1 MKKTILFLTLVLF
14 VVSGRLAAQPAMPS
28 VMVVPSD
35 SWCNEHG
42 FLKTE
47 VHDSVTSYIA
57 DYRRALVSDPDLK
70 IVISLVNGMMTEHG
84 FRLTDLESTLKNIET
99 ENTLN
104 SVTLSSMGDMLAETP
119 REQLSR
125 VAKADIWI
133 EISWK
138 INNLGPRKSLT
149 FTMRAIDAY
158 TQKEVATAV
167 GTSGETYAVEL
178 PVLLE
183 EAVSS
188 YIYDFTGQ
196 LADYFREFQANGREI
211 TLEVRVWDNAGFNL
225 ETDTGTDILSY
236 IIEDWV
242 MENAAG
248 GMMTPVT
255 ASENVL
261 LFRGL
266 RMPNTTPEGRQTDA
280 RYWTRSLVRLM
291 RNEQI
296 DCKVYTR
303 GLGHVMIVLGQK

>member
-1 MKKTILFLTLVLF
+1 MKKTILFLAFVLF
-14 VVSGRLAAQPAMPS
+14 AVSGRLAAQPAMPS

-47 VHDSVTSYIA
+47 VHDGVTSYIA
-57 DYRRALVSDPDLK
+57 DYRTALVSDPDLK
-70 IVISLVNGMMTEHG
+70 IVISLVNGMMTERG

-104 SVTLSSMGDMLAETP
+104 SVTLSSMGDMMAETP

-125 VAKADIWI
+125 VAKADIWL
-133 EISWK
+133 EVSWK
-138 INNLGPRKSLT
+138 INTLGPRKSLT
-149 FTMRAIDAY
+149 FTMRALDAY

-188 YIYDFTGQ
+188 YIYDFTEQ
-196 LADYFREFQANGREI
+196 LTDYFREFQTNGREI
-211 TLEVRVWDNAGFNL
+211 TLEVRVWENAGFNL
-225 ETDTGTDILSY
+225 ETDIGTDILGY
-236 IIEDWV
+236 MIEDWV
-242 MENAAG
+242 MDNAAG

-266 RMPNTTPEGRQTDA
+266 RMPNATPEGRQIDA

-291 RNEQI
+291 RSEQI
-296 DCKVYTR
+296 DCKIYTK

>member
-14 VVSGRLAAQPAMPS
+14 AVSGRLAAQPAMPS

-42 FLKTE
+42 FLRTE
-47 VHDSVTSYIA
+47 VHDGVTSYIA
-57 DYRRALVSDPDLK
+57 DYRTALVSDPDLK
-70 IVISLVNGMMTEHG
+70 IVISLVNGMMTERG

-104 SVTLSSMGDMLAETP
+104 SVTLSSMGDMMAETP

-125 VAKADIWI
+125 VAKADIWL
-133 EISWK
+133 EVSWK
-138 INNLGPRKSLT
+138 INTLGPRKSLT
-149 FTMRAIDAY
+149 FTMRALDAY

-188 YIYDFTGQ
+188 YIYDFTEQ
-196 LADYFREFQANGREI
+196 LTDYFREFQTNGREI
-211 TLEVRVWDNAGFNL
+211 TLEVRVWENAGFNL
-225 ETDTGTDILSY
+225 VTDTGTAILGY
-236 IIEDWV
+236 MIEDWV
-242 MENAAG
+242 MDNAAG

-266 RMPNTTPEGRQTDA
+266 RMPNATPEGRQIDA

-291 RNEQI
+291 RSEQI
-296 DCKVYTR
+296 DCKIYTK